1 MFRYLAALFL
11 AVFLIDLAVSALET
25 RRVWVMG
32 DIVLKRKT
40 SPIGYWLMTSLWL
53 LVALGSVASIPYL
66 TYLAFTASG
75 PYKEHAFF
83 SMHQAWPY
91 AATALVFGW
100 IVFKII
106 RRRMFFLRHSPD
118 AA

>member
-1 MFRYLAALFL
+1 MFRYLSALFL
-11 AVFLIDLAVSALET
+11 AIFLIDLAISALRT

-32 DIVLKRKT
+32 DIVLKRKNR
-40 SPIGYWLMTSLWL
+40 PIGYWLMTAIWL
-53 LVALGSVASIPYL
+53 LVALGTAIGIPYL
-66 TYLAFTASG
+66 TYMALTSSG

-91 AATALVFGW
+91 AISAILFGFLA
-100 IVFKII
+100 FKII
-106 RRRMFFLRHSPD
+106 RRRLFLLKYSRD